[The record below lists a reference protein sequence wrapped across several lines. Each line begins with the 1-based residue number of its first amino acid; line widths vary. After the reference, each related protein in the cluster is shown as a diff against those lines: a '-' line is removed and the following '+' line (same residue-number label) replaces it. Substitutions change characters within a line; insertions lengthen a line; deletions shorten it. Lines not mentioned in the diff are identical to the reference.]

1 MTHASALDQIA
12 ATLPST
18 RELGARAFA
27 MLAALNRFS
36 DEPGNLTRLYL
47 SPAHRLAADHVLDLM
62 RARGLV
68 AHLDAAGSVQGRMEG
83 RKPGL
88 PALIV
93 GSHIDTVKDAGAYDG
108 NLGVVAGLLIAEA
121 LAPHAPSLPF
131 ALEVI
136 AFGDEENVRFPTN
149 LSTSA
154 ALSSGYE
161 PAWLDARDADGIS
174 VREALLAFGGDPDG
188 VMGLRRAP
196 GSVAGYLELHI
207 EQGPVLEAH
216 DEPVGIV
223 TAINAQIR
231 ARVRVTGE
239 AGHAGTVPMA
249 LRKDALAAA
258 AEMALAL
265 EEIAKGQPDAVGT
278 VGVFRPEPGATNVVP
293 GACAFTIDVRAPLD
307 ATVRAMDEAVETRFS
322 AIAARRGV
330 GLTIEPYSRLA
341 ATPMAASLQAA
352 LQHGIARTGANLK
365 ARPIPSGAGHD
376 AMTMARTFPAAM
388 LFVRNEKGI
397 SHSPLEAMT
406 EADAGIAIKVMLE
419 TVVGL
424 ARSGP

>member
-1 MTHASALDQIA
+1 
-12 ATLPST
+12 
-18 RELGARAFA
+18 
-27 MLAALNRFS
+27 
-36 DEPGNLTRLYL
+36 
-47 SPAHRLAADHVLDLM
+47 
-62 RARGLV
+62 
-68 AHLDAAGSVQGRMEG
+68 
-83 RKPGL
+83 
-88 PALIV
+88 
-93 GSHIDTVKDAGAYDG
+93 
-108 NLGVVAGLLIAEA
+108 
-121 LAPHAPSLPF
+121 
-131 ALEVI
+131 
-136 AFGDEENVRFPTN
+136 
-149 LSTSA
+149 
-154 ALSSGYE
+154 
-161 PAWLDARDADGIS
+161 
-174 VREALLAFGGDPDG
+174 
-188 VMGLRRAP
+188 
-196 GSVAGYLELHI
+196 
-207 EQGPVLEAH
+207 
-216 DEPVGIV
+216 
-223 TAINAQIR
+223 
-231 ARVRVTGE
+231 
-239 AGHAGTVPMA
+239 MA

-278 VGVFRPEPGATNVVP
+278 VGVLRPEPGATNVVP
-293 GACAFTIDVRAPLD
+293 GACTFNIDMRAPLD
-307 ATVRAMDEAVETRFS
+307 ATVRAMDEAVENRFR

-388 LFVRNEKGI
+388 LFVRNDKGI